1 MDAMSSEDLS
11 RAQLELFHHS
21 LGFVKSMALKCAVD
35 LGIPNAIHLHGGC
48 ATLSEII
55 AGTGVC
61 ASRKLHVH
69 RLMNLLTVSGVFAA
83 SSAATGAT
91 ANAPG
96 NGGEAVAYQL
106 TPMSRL
112 VVDSNKLG
120 SMAPLIRFLVN
131 PLTVP
136 TFFDMH
142 AWLKADEQAGGAGA
156 SSTTFFKMAHGCS
169 VYEMT
174 RKNADHNAL
183 YNSAMVAASPTT
195 MEIILREA
203 AGCDIFGGVS
213 SLVDVG
219 GGHGAVSVAIA
230 AAFPHVKCSVL
241 DLPRVVSQACA
252 DGVTAVEFIA
262 GDMFVF
268 IPKADAVLLKWVLHC
283 WGDDNCVKVLRKCKE
298 AIPAGGGGAGGKV
311 IIIDAVMG
319 AGPAFASNKETQV
332 LYDVH
337 MMHIDGVER
346 DERGWEKI
354 ILEAG
359 FRAYK
364 LVSLVGIHSVIEV
377 YP

>member
-1 MDAMSSEDLS
+1 MDAMSSEDLN

-21 LGFVKSMALKCAVD
+21 LGFVKSMVLKCAVD

-55 AGTGVC
+55 AGTGAH
-61 ASRKLHVH
+61 ASKKPHVR
-69 RLMNLLTVSGVFAA
+69 RLMNLLTASGVFASSEA
-83 SSAATGAT
+83 ATPPPASAAAS
-91 ANAPG
+91 
-96 NGGEAVAYQL
+96 NGGEAAVVFQYQL

-112 VVDSNKLG
+112 LVDSNKLG

-142 AWLKADEQAGGAGA
+142 AWLKADEQAADAGT
-156 SSTTFFKMAHGCS
+156 SSTTFFEMVHGCS

-174 RKNADHNAL
+174 RKDADHNAL
-183 YNSAMVAASPTT
+183 YNSAMVAASQIT
-195 MEIILREA
+195 MEIILTED
-203 AGCDIFGGVS
+203 AGRDIFGGLS

-219 GGHGAVSVAIA
+219 GGHGAASVAIA

-241 DLPRVVSQACA
+241 DLPHVVSQARA
-252 DGVTAVEFIA
+252 DGGTAVEFIA
-262 GDMFVF
+262 GDMFDF

-283 WGDDNCVKVLRKCKE
+283 WGDHNCVKALRKCKE

-319 AGPAFASNKETQV
+319 AGPASASNKGDT
-332 LYDVH
+332 
-337 MMHIDGVER
+337 G
-346 DERGWEKI
+346 
-354 ILEAG
+354 
-359 FRAYK
+359 
-364 LVSLVGIHSVIEV
+364 LVRCPHDAH
-377 YP
+377 